1 MHLVPNTLSTV
12 GGHMLIGE
20 PLPFIKN
27 YIEKLNEAIKA
38 HFPEKELSRIQRY
51 WLSFCITAIIVT
63 NSVCW
68 SRFQKAG
75 IGQYGIGAL
84 SWMFRKSSIP
94 WEMLLQM
101 SVAAILRQ
109 YGITKGCIGIDDTDK
124 KRSKSTRKIS
134 YVHKI
139 KHKPSG
145 GYVMGQS
152 IVFLVLITPKIT
164 IPVGFAFHMPDPE
177 LKAWSKNNKK
187 LKEKGVPKKERPA
200 KPDRNKNYPTMPQ
213 IAVSLLEK
221 FRKAHP
227 QIHIQCVFADALYG
241 TKAFVDQTSA
251 LFKGAQVISQIRE
264 NQLVRFRNRN
274 RTVKDYFAAFPGTE
288 QIMQVRGGQQIK
300 VTAGSARLH
309 VHAHGKKRFVIA
321 LKYEGEDQYRYIIAS
336 DLSWR
341 TIDIMEAYTLRW
353 LVEVFFQDW
362 KANEGWGKL
371 TKQPGEEGSSRSLI
385 LSLLVDHSLFFH
397 PAQTA
402 QLENKLPAYTV
413 GSLTEKI
420 KVEAIMNLFEQ
431 IIFSDAPI
439 ERFKEFAK
447 AVEDNVVKLYPSTK
461 HMISRDYGK
470 FEALPS
476 LKHRCEA

>member
-1 MHLVPNTLSTV
+1 
-12 GGHMLIGE
+12 
-20 PLPFIKN
+20 
-27 YIEKLNEAIKA
+27 
-38 HFPEKELSRIQRY
+38 
-51 WLSFCITAIIVT
+51 
-63 NSVCW
+63 
-68 SRFQKAG
+68 
-75 IGQYGIGAL
+75 
-84 SWMFRKSSIP
+84 
-94 WEMLLQM
+94 
-101 SVAAILRQ
+101 
-109 YGITKGCIGIDDTDK
+109 
-124 KRSKSTRKIS
+124 
-134 YVHKI
+134 
-139 KHKPSG
+139 
-145 GYVMGQS
+145 
-152 IVFLVLITPKIT
+152 
-164 IPVGFAFHMPDPE
+164 MPDPG

-187 LKEKGVPKKERPA
+187 LKEKGVPKNERPA
-200 KPDRNKNYPTMPQ
+200 KPDRDKNYPTMPQ

-221 FRKAHP
+221 FRKVHP

-241 TKAFVDQTSA
+241 TKDFVDQTSS

-288 QIMQVRGGQQIK
+288 QIMQVRGGEQIK

-397 PAQTA
+397 PAQIA
-402 QLENKLPAYTV
+402 QLENKFPAYTV

-431 IIFSDAPI
+431 IIFSDAPV
-439 ERFKEFAK
+439 ERFKEFAR
-447 AVEDNVVKLYPSTK
+447 AVENNVVKLYPSTK
-461 HMISRDYGK
+461 HMINRDYGK

-476 LKHRCEA
+476 LKHRCAA

>member
-1 MHLVPNTLSTV
+1 
-12 GGHMLIGE
+12 MLIGE

-27 YIEKLNEAIKA
+27 YIEKLNEAIKTYC
-38 HFPEKELSRIQRY
+38 PEKELSRIQRY
-51 WLSFCITAIIVT
+51 WLSFCVTAIIVT

-75 IGQYGIGAL
+75 IGQYGVGAL

-101 SVAAILRQ
+101 SVAAILQQ

-164 IPVGFAFHMPDPE
+164 IPVGFAFHMPDPG

-200 KPDRNKNYPTMPQ
+200 KPDRDKNYPTMPQ

-221 FRKAHP
+221 FRNAHP

-241 TKAFVDQTSA
+241 TKSFVDQTSS

-288 QIMQVRGGQQIK
+288 QTMQVRGGEQIK

-371 TKQPGEEGSSRSLI
+371 TKQTGEEGSSRSLI

-397 PAQTA
+397 PAQIA
-402 QLENKLPAYTV
+402 QLENKFPAYTV

-431 IIFSDAPI
+431 IIFSDAPV
-439 ERFKEFAK
+439 ERFKEFAR
-447 AVEDNVVKLYPSTK
+447 AVENNVVKLYPSTK
-461 HMISRDYGK
+461 HMINRDYGK

>member
-38 HFPEKELSRIQRY
+38 HCPEKELSRIQRY
-51 WLSFCITAIIVT
+51 WLSFCVTAIIVT

-101 SVAAILRQ
+101 SVAAILQQ
-109 YGITKGCIGIDDTDK
+109 YGITEGCIAIDDTDK
-124 KRSKSTRKIS
+124 KRSKTTRKIS

-164 IPVGFAFHMPDPE
+164 IPVGFDFHMPDPG

-200 KPDRNKNYPTMPQ
+200 KPDRDKNYPTMPQ

-227 QIHIQCVFADALYG
+227 QIHIRCVFADALYG
-241 TKAFVDQTSA
+241 TKDFVDQTSS

-288 QIMQVRGGQQIK
+288 QTMQVRGGEQIK

>member
-1 MHLVPNTLSTV
+1 
-12 GGHMLIGE
+12 MLIGE

-38 HFPEKELSRIQRY
+38 HCPEKELSQIQRY
-51 WLSFCITAIIVT
+51 WLSFCVTAIIVT

-75 IGQYGIGAL
+75 IGQYGVGAM

-109 YGITKGCIGIDDTDK
+109 YGITDGCIGIDDTDK

-164 IPVGFAFHMPDPE
+164 IPVGFAFHMPDPG
-177 LKAWSKNNKK
+177 LRAWSKNNKK
-187 LKEKGVPKKERPA
+187 LKEKGVPKKERPS
-200 KPDRNKNYPTMPQ
+200 KPDRDKNYPTMPQ

-241 TKAFVDQTSA
+241 TKDFVDQTSA

-274 RTVKDYFAAFPGTE
+274 RTVKDYFEAFPGTE
-288 QIMQVRGGQQIK
+288 QTMQVRGGEQIK

-431 IIFSDAPI
+431 IVFSDAPV

-447 AVEDNVVKLYPSTK
+447 AVENNVVKLYPSTK
-461 HMISRDYGK
+461 HMINRDYGK